1 MSLPQKKIKIKFCQ
15 GEGKIDAPTC
25 AITVKQTH
33 THTKEKEKE
42 TRHANTQK
50 IKKRDSSSLHDN
62 WSTTRMNNA
71 KVFTSQTARILYEK
85 RDIVDK
91 IFVMRQ
97 FDPNSK
103 WISISILG
111 TEWI

>member
-1 MSLPQKKIKIKFCQ
+1 VSLPQKKIKIKFCQ

-50 IKKRDSSSLHDN
+50 IKKKRDS
-62 WSTTRMNNA
+62 STTRMNNA